1 MAQYVNVAIRLNI
14 IAATENDKLSY
25 YNGARKPNNGLGVKI
40 MLSVVFSIGEIS
52 CTVRQTTEAHAF
64 EFV

>member
-25 YNGARKPNNGLGVKI
+25 YNAARKPNNGLGVKI
-40 MLSVVFSIGEIS
+40 MLNVVFS
-52 CTVRQTTEAHAF
+52 R
-64 EFV
+64 